1 MKKNKK
7 IFLVISNS
15 LGELDVILPILNELK
30 YKIKIVFTVRS
41 IFKLYNKNIFYKN
54 TLNSMKAKILFCK
67 MESKFDNDYA
77 LKYKIFKIVLILKRY
92 YYYFNFLIKNT
103 DILSYNI
110 FLHETSNQKYSTYI
124 LRLICK
130 LFKKKLIV
138 YHHGHS
144 FNQQAKK
151 IINVNDS
158 NYSDYLF
165 ACFTKYNIEWA
176 KSIGFKNAKVIGFPG
191 FYKNWVTYVKKY
203 ASINFNKK
211 NYVLIFSRKPKHEF
225 YMDEEKYIE
234 MLDDCFDVL
243 RSKMKD
249 KKIFIKLHPREINY
263 SENIINN
270 LIKKKK
276 YSNIFIVD
284 ENSYILANNAD
295 LVISFWTSAILFALA
310 QSSPA
315 IEYYKEAKRFREA
328 EPKGSLYKL
337 FGIKSADNKNEL
349 INFIED
355 VEKKNYKDPDIIKE
369 LILEKNLNI
378 FYEN

>member
-1 MKKNKK
+1 MKKDKK

-15 LGELDVILPILNELK
+15 LGELDVILPVLYELK

-41 IFKLYNKNIFYKN
+41 IFELYNKNIFYKN
-54 TLNSMKAKILFCK
+54 TLNSINSKILFCK
-67 MESKFDNDYA
+67 MESKFDNDYS
-77 LKYKIFKIVLILKRY
+77 LKFKIFKIILILKRY
-92 YYYFNFLIKNT
+92 YNYFNFLLKNT

-130 LFKKKLIV
+130 LFNKKLII

-144 FNQQAKK
+144 FNQKAKK
-151 IINVNDS
+151 NKKIND
-158 NYSDYLF
+158 SDYLF
-165 ACFTKYNIEWA
+165 ACFTRYNIEWA

-191 FYKNWVTYVKKY
+191 FYENWVTYVKKY
-203 ASINFNKK
+203 ASKNFNKK
-211 NYVLIFSRKPKHEF
+211 NYVLIFSRKPNHEF
-225 YMDEEKYIE
+225 YMDEDKYIE

-249 KKIFIKLHPREINY
+249 KKIYIKLHPREINY

-284 ENSYILANNAD
+284 ENSHILANNAD

-337 FGIKSADNKNEL
+337 FGIKSTDNKQDL

-355 VEKKNYKDPDIIKE
+355 VKKKNYKEPEIINE
-369 LILEKNLNI
+369 LTLEKNLNI

>member
-1 MKKNKK
+1 
-7 IFLVISNS
+7 
-15 LGELDVILPILNELK
+15 
-30 YKIKIVFTVRS
+30 
-41 IFKLYNKNIFYKN
+41 
-54 TLNSMKAKILFCK
+54 
-67 MESKFDNDYA
+67 
-77 LKYKIFKIVLILKRY
+77 
-92 YYYFNFLIKNT
+92 
-103 DILSYNI
+103 
-110 FLHETSNQKYSTYI
+110 
-124 LRLICK
+124 
-130 LFKKKLIV
+130 
-138 YHHGHS
+138 
-144 FNQQAKK
+144 
-151 IINVNDS
+151 
-158 NYSDYLF
+158 
-165 ACFTKYNIEWA
+165 
-176 KSIGFKNAKVIGFPG
+176 
-191 FYKNWVTYVKKY
+191 
-203 ASINFNKK
+203 
-211 NYVLIFSRKPKHEF
+211 
-225 YMDEEKYIE
+225 
-234 MLDDCFDVL
+234 
-243 RSKMKD
+243 MKD

-337 FGIKSADNKNEL
+337 FGIKSADNKKEL